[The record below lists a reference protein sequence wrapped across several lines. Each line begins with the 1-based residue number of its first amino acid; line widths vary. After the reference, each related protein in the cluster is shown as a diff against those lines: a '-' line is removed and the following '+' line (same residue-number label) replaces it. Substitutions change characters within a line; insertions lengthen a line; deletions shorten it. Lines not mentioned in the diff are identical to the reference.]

1 MVRLLP
7 EADETPQYRIKGKIY
22 AGLNDHL
29 GAVASILTTWLIGG
43 DFYVLAVGS
52 DGQSLILDY
61 IIPPGQLEPFPENP
75 QNPLDPGLLANIDHI
90 VVLMME
96 NRSFDHMIG
105 YLSKEGGRSEIDGL
119 HGGEKNRYKGADFAS
134 FPLPNTRFAESP
146 AHGHNEVENEVDG
159 GKMDRVVT
167 GFAAKFPEV
176 ADPGRIMGYHT
187 AAHVPVYDALARE
200 PARGKGGCCWGD
212 RSHKGIHPWGRPP

>member
-61 IIPPGQLEPFPENP
+61 IIPRVSSNLSRKT
-75 QNPLDPGLLANIDHI
+75 HRT
-90 VVLMME
+90 
-96 NRSFDHMIG
+96 RSI
-105 YLSKEGGRSEIDGL
+105 R
-119 HGGEKNRYKGADFAS
+119 A
-134 FPLPNTRFAESP
+134 
-146 AHGHNEVENEVDG
+146 
-159 GKMDRVVT
+159 
-167 GFAAKFPEV
+167 
-176 ADPGRIMGYHT
+176 
-187 AAHVPVYDALARE
+187 
-200 PARGKGGCCWGD
+200 CWPI
-212 RSHKGIHPWGRPP
+212 STTLWS